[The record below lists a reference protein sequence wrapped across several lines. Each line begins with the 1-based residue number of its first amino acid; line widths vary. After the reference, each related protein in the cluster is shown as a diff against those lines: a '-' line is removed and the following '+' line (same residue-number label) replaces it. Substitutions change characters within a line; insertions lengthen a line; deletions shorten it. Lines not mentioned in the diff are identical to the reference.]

1 MGGTNMPGLRKLF
14 EAVGAFAADR
24 RGNLAFIYAL
34 ALVPLIIASGAAI
47 DYGRGVF
54 VRASL
59 TRALDAAGLAVGSSG
74 TLSQSD
80 STAKAQAFFNAN
92 YRLDTSYGTPSPVAV
107 VQNGQDFTL
116 TASVPMPTALLHF
129 AGIDTMP
136 VATSVVVTRNSMNIE
151 VALALDITGS
161 MASGTRL
168 ADLKTAAEDL
178 IDMVVQDVQSP
189 TYSKVALVPYSMAVN
204 AGSYAT
210 QVRGA
215 ITAGKA
221 ITGATRANPVV
232 ITAPGHGFAN
242 GDTIYVTSV
251 SGMTNLNN
259 KPFTVTNATTNTF
272 ALYGVNGT
280 AYTAYTGGGTAWC
293 TTPGCQYYNFTSAAS
308 TTNTFQ
314 VSTCVTERTTDAYN
328 DNPPSTTALG
338 RNYPS
343 AATNPCLGATIVPL
357 STDKTALKSL
367 VDGYAATGSTAGH
380 IGIAWAWYMLSPN
393 FGTLWSSDA
402 QPGSYASTTLLK
414 FAVIMTD
421 GAFNTPYCKGVIAQ
435 DATTGSDDP
444 KYHNSCN
451 APGGSSIAQAKL
463 LCAAMKTKGIII
475 YTVGFDVGSDASAID
490 VLTSCASDSAHAYF
504 PATGSDLKDAFHDI
518 AQQITNLRVKS

>member
-1 MGGTNMPGLRKLF
+1 MPVLRNLF
-14 EAVGAFAADR
+14 AVGRAFTADR
-24 RGNLAFIYAL
+24 RGNIAFIYAL

-54 VRASL
+54 VRATL

-74 TLSQSD
+74 TLNQSD
-80 STAKAQAFFNAN
+80 SVIKAQAFFNAN
-92 YRLDTSYGTPSPVAV
+92 YRLDPSFGTPSAVAV
-107 VQNGQDFTL
+107 AQSGQDFTL
-116 TASVPMPTALLHF
+116 TSNVPMPTVLLHF

-136 VATSVVVTRNSMNIE
+136 VSTSVVVTRNSMNIE

-168 ADLKTAAEDL
+168 ADLKTAAKDL
-178 IDMVVQDVQSP
+178 IDLVVQDTQSP
-189 TYSKVALVPYSMAVN
+189 TYSKVALIPYSMAVN
-204 AGSYAT
+204 AGSYAAA
-210 QVRGA
+210 VRGA
-215 ITAGKA
+215 IVPGKT
-221 ITGATRANPVV
+221 ITGATRTNPVV

-242 GDTIYVTSV
+242 GDTIYLTSV
-251 SGMTNLNN
+251 AGMNSLNN
-259 KPFTVTNATTNTF
+259 KAFTVTNKTTDTF

-280 AYTAYTGGGTAWC
+280 AYSSYTGGGTAWC

-308 TTNTFQ
+308 TTNTFA
-314 VSTCVTERTTDAYN
+314 VSTCVTERSADTFN

-343 AATNPCLGATIVPL
+343 AATNPCLAATFVPL
-357 STDKTALKSL
+357 STDKTTLKSL
-367 VDGYAATGSTAGH
+367 VDGYVATGSTAGH
-380 IGIAWAWYMLSPN
+380 IGIGWAWYMLSPN
-393 FGTLWSSDA
+393 FGTLWPATA
-402 QPGSYASTTLLK
+402 QPGAYTSTTLLK

-421 GAFNTPYCKGVIAQ
+421 GAFNTPYCNGVIAQ

-463 LCAAMKTKGIII
+463 LCAAMKAKGIII
-475 YTVGFDVGSDASAID
+475 YTVGFDVGSDATAID
-490 VLTSCASDSAHAYF
+490 VLTRCASDAAHAYF